1 MQEIQTQSFLCVCAP
16 TCMFVVG
23 RGLWPFCAAALLEEE
38 GGTFDHEEALAEAG
52 KHTSDDLRMNTWH
65 SRAVIFYSVGQLMPG
80 FHQLNQN

>member
-1 MQEIQTQSFLCVCAP
+1 MAKNQEDTKLPLCVCVP

-52 KHTSDDLRMNTWH
+52 KKTHKWKTT
-65 SRAVIFYSVGQLMPG
+65 
-80 FHQLNQN
+80 